1 MTLVNV
7 IDFTLTCKILNVF
20 MIYWNVGI
28 KHISMIYWNVGVKH
42 ISDLAVQQSTT
53 YTGSDAEVS
62 RQSTNHSCSQGLQLK
77 NAMNL
82 NNTENK
88 RVYMCKNKL

>member
-20 MIYWNVGI
+20 
-28 KHISMIYWNVGVKH
+28 MIYWNVGVKH